1 MHSDPAQDR
10 AMRSAIRRQGLNRQ
24 TARQAARPWAKLL
37 DALLEL
43 TGGHGELVSHT
54 ERPWASATFAGSRH
68 TVTLNFDGLEAITA
82 AEQFIAVL
90 PDHEFEIRGQ
100 LVADATITEANLAM
114 LPQPKFAVVAELLL
128 LEEA

>member
-1 MHSDPAQDR
+1 MHNDPAQTR
-10 AMRSAIRRQGLNRQ
+10 AMRGTIRRQG
-24 TARQAARPWAKLL
+24 TARHIARPWARLL
-37 DALLEL
+37 DALLGL

-68 TVTLNFDGLEAITA
+68 TVTLTFAGLEAIAA

-100 LVADATITEANLAM
+100 LVADATITEASLSM
-114 LPQPKFAVVAELLL
+114 LPQPKFVVVAELLL
-128 LEEA
+128 LEEH

>member
-1 MHSDPAQDR
+1 MHNDPAQTR
-10 AMRSAIRRQGLNRQ
+10 AMRGTIRRQG
-24 TARQAARPWAKLL
+24 TARRIARPWARLL
-37 DALLEL
+37 DALLGL

-68 TVTLNFDGLEAITA
+68 TVTLTFAGLEAIAA

-100 LVADATITEANLAM
+100 LVADATITEASLSM

-128 LEEA
+128 LEEH